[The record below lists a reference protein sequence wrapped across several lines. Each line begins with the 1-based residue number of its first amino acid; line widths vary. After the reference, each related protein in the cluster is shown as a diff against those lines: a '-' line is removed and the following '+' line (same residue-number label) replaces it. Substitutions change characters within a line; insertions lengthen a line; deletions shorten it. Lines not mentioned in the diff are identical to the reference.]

1 MGETGAEFNRLM
13 HIQVQP
19 MNLQPLLDAPLA
31 VHIHVAAVLPAT
43 LLGAYILLNRKGTAL
58 HRLLGKIWM
67 VLMVVTSL
75 SSFFIHELDLFYG
88 FSPIHLLSIF
98 VLVGVWRAITAA
110 RAHNIRAHKAAVI
123 GMYFGGIVG
132 AGLFTLLPGRIMN
145 AVVFSGGPSW
155 ILLLTLAAIVGM
167 LVLQQKLASR
177 RA

>member
-1 MGETGAEFNRLM
+1 MAETGAEFNRP
-13 HIQVQP
+13 IYSQVPP

-31 VHIHVAAVLPAT
+31 VQIHVAAVLPAA
-43 LLGAYILLNRKGTAL
+43 LLGAFILLNRKGAAL
-58 HRLLGKIWM
+58 HRLLGKAWM

-75 SSFFIHELDLFYG
+75 SSFFIHQIDLFYG

-98 VLVGVWRAITAA
+98 VLVGVWRAISAA
-110 RAHNIRAHKAAVI
+110 RAHNIRAHKATVV

-132 AGLFTLLPGRIMN
+132 AGLFTLIPGRIMN

-155 ILLLTLAAIVGM
+155 ILLLTLAAIVAM
-167 LVLQQKLASR
+167 FVLQQRLASR